1 MLFSKQPTPKDKKI
15 AVIGT
20 SPLAF
25 YLSDT
30 FIENGYDVKQIV
42 PLNLLDNFTHSDTIT
57 IKSSLY
63 KNHRREFSFESEL
76 KAPIDFCFLASSPEN
91 YRNDLLLLLTTPL
104 LKNIPLIN
112 FSNYYNHRLF
122 NEQKDYQEIPAFF
135 KGWINFDG
143 ETLQPL
149 EKQSR
154 LILECPL
161 EKTVGIKKL
170 FNDTPFNLIFTEK
183 SKNTFCQNLAAFF
196 LTNLLLISYNKTISR
211 IFADKETRAIA
222 DKAIKELC
230 FLAKKEKVSIEPSK
244 ILTDIYACPDEYKSE
259 FSSAKGIHVLGQ
271 LIQNLTPF
279 ETPEVQ
285 NLLNIAVKKY

>member
-1 MLFSKQPTPKDKKI
+1 MLFSKQPTPKNKKI
-15 AVIGT
+15 AIIGT

-30 FIENGYDVKQIV
+30 FIENGYNVKQIV
-42 PLNLLDNFTHSDTIT
+42 PLNLLDNFTHSGAIT
-57 IKSSLY
+57 VKSSLY
-63 KNHRREFSFESEL
+63 KNHRQEFSFTSEL
-76 KAPIDFCFLASSPEN
+76 KNDVDFCFLASAPEN
-91 YRNDLLLLLTTPL
+91 YRSDLLLLTNSF

-112 FSNYYNHRLF
+112 LSSFYNHFLF
-122 NEQKDYQEIPAFF
+122 NEQADYQEIPAFF

-143 ETLQPL
+143 VTLQPL

-154 LILECPL
+154 LILECPI
-161 EKTVGIKKL
+161 EKAVEIKKL
-170 FNDTPFNLIFTEK
+170 FDDTPFNLIFAENN
-183 SKNTFCQNLAAFF
+183 KNTFWQNLAAFF
-196 LTNLLLISYNKTISR
+196 LTNLLLTSYSQSISK

-230 FLAKKEKVSIEPSK
+230 FLAKKEKVFLEPSK

-285 NLLNIAVKKY
+285 NLLNTTVKKY